1 MNLRYFAI
9 KYFRWALVLLAL
21 GFFAI
26 SLVNCFKTFHED
38 VFFVEQKSVKSIAI
52 GFQDCDTDEAKSG
65 DIEGS
70 EDGFNPLF
78 YFPFLK
84 KVTLKSIKY
93 SSLLIPRFHINIR
106 NSRAPP
112 AHFHF

>member
-26 SLVNCFKTFHED
+26 SLLNCFKPFHEG
-38 VFFVEQKSVKSIAI
+38 VFFIEQNSIKSIAI
-52 GFQDCDTDEAKSG
+52 GFQDCDPDEAKSG
-65 DIEGS
+65 DIEGG
-70 EDGFNPLF
+70 EDGYNPLF
-78 YFPFLK
+78 YFSFLK
-84 KVTLKSIKY
+84 KITLKTPQYKP
-93 SSLLIPRFHINIR
+93 LLIPRFHINIR

-112 AHFHF
+112 AHFHS

>member
-1 MNLRYFAI
+1 MNLRYFGT

-26 SLVNCFKTFHED
+26 ALENCFKTFHED
-38 VFFVEQKSVKSIAI
+38 VFFVEQKSAKSIAV
-52 GFQDCDTDEAKSG
+52 GFQDCDTDESKNS
-65 DIEGS
+65 DIEGG

-78 YFPFLK
+78 YFSFLK
-84 KVTLKSIKY
+84 KITLKSIQY
-93 SSLLIPRFHINIR
+93 NPLLIPRFHSNIR

-112 AHFHF
+112 AHFHY